1 MKMKNKKLMKVEEK
15 KDDKKRTLN
24 LQAGEKE
31 KVASILV
38 CVQALLAGL
47 SPEGQLAF
55 LCLFESNNVD
65 LIKKKIELF
74 KD

>member
-1 MKMKNKKLMKVEEK
+1 MKNEETN
-15 KDDKKRTLN
+15 DDKKRTLN

-31 KVASILV
+31 KVSAMLTCI
-38 CVQALLAGL
+38 QTLLTGL
-47 SPEGQLAF
+47 SHEAQLAF
-55 LCLFESNNVD
+55 MCLFESNNVD